1 MIYASVSEIETL
13 AIFNEMKIY
22 IGADHRG
29 FKLKS
34 ELKEWLSSIS
44 HQVEDLGAIELVPR
58 DDYVD
63 FAKSVAQKV
72 SNEQARL
79 DSPTESSARRG
90 SRGIVICGSGAGVD
104 ITANKIKGVRS
115 CLGFNI
121 QQVKAARADD
131 NINVL
136 ALASDFTFLDNAKLL
151 VSAFLETVFD
161 PTDNH
166 TRRIEKIRNLES

>member
-44 HQVEDLGAIELVPR
+44 HQVEDLGAVELVPR

-63 FAKSVAQKV
+63 FAKSVAQKI
-72 SNEQARL
+72 SNEQ
-79 DSPTESSARRG
+79 G